1 MNVHGGILFCFI
13 MFIKFICVAGVQ
25 LFCGFMPL
33 YKRIT
38 PYIFFSYSVSFL
50 YSIINT

>member
-33 YKRIT
+33 YKRIA
-38 PYIFFSYSVSFL
+38 PYILFFIQLHFCIL
-50 YSIINT
+50 L